1 MWPYVNGYCLADRKH
16 RLALSLVPPLK
27 HLPILLVFRAFPG
40 MTDPPRSPRL
50 PSITLLPLSTSNVP
64 SDPRPLWGSFYSSVT
79 VVHPSGKFGPR
90 CFLSL
95 W

>member
-40 MTDPPRSPRL
+40 MTDPRAVLGYPPSPYYHC
-50 PSITLLPLSTSNVP
+50 LLLMFRPTQ
-64 SDPRPLWGSFYSSVT
+64 DPYG
-79 VVHPSGKFGPR
+79 VHFTA
-90 CFLSL
+90 L
-95 W
+95 